1 MTWTAD
7 QVEAIRHGLRARE
20 HAADPAGMRRIDRIE
35 IEVVGGLEYEARNPA
50 EPDGLM
56 RIGEPIERGGT
67 GRGASPLAH
76 FLTGVAACLL
86 NQFVRVVVA
95 EGYPVTFTGTS
106 VRGEFRREPG
116 QGFER
121 IRCEIR
127 ADGSLDSATAEAL
140 VERAERLCYVHCTL
154 SRVIEMT
161 TVLVVGN
168 TAVVTR
174 VAGPELSGPAGPVLP
189 RD

>member
-1 MTWTAD
+1 MSGSARRGWTDD
-7 QVEAIRHGLRARE
+7 QVELIRHGLETRE
-20 HAADPAGMRRIDRIE
+20 QAADPAAMRRVDRIE
-35 IEVVGGLEYEARNPA
+35 IEVVGGLEYEAHSPA

-56 RIGEPIERGGT
+56 RIGEPVERGGT

-86 NQFVRVVVA
+86 NQFVRVAVA
-95 EGYPVTFTGTS
+95 EGYPVSFTDAS

-116 QGFER
+116 RGFES

-127 ADGSLDSATAEAL
+127 AVGELSAATAEAL

-161 TVLVVGN
+161 TVLVVGG
-168 TAVVTR
+168 TALVTR
-174 VAGPELSGPAGPVLP
+174 VAGPN
-189 RD
+189 R